1 MEMKTLFII
10 GGILVVAFILK
21 SCISNNNSKNES
33 RPKNAEIPT
42 EKIQND
48 KIVLFENVKSED
60 LKNAIQK
67 FCNNYNQEGLRALP
81 LLTILSENK
90 FVVTFPY
97 DTDFA
102 TYCYFVNY
110 MYYPNDIFHKPIIK
124 AWTSTKQND
133 DWMTNEIVNK
143 KVMLFIPSDDKD
155 YDNVYL
161 TTSDNIGYKMGF
173 AMGEEKQK
181 LNNPRQTY
189 IEPINLEE
197 LKGKEEIQ
205 YK

>member
-1 MEMKTLFII
+1 MKTLLIV
-10 GGILVVAFILK
+10 GGIIVVGFILK

-33 RPKNAEIPT
+33 RPNNAEMPT

-48 KIVLFENVKSED
+48 KIVLIENVKLDD

-67 FCNNYNQEGLRALP
+67 FCNNYNQESLTALP

-90 FVVTFPY
+90 FVITFPY

-102 TYCYFVNY
+102 TYCFFVNY
-110 MYYPNDIFHKPIIK
+110 MHYPNDIIYKPTIK

-143 KVMLFIPSDDKD
+143 KVMLYIPSDDKE

-161 TTSDNIGYKMGF
+161 TTSENIGYKMGF

-181 LNNPRQTY
+181 LNSPKQTY
-189 IEPINLEE
+189 VEPIKLEE
-197 LKGKEEIQ
+197 LYGKDEIL

>member
-33 RPKNAEIPT
+33 RPKNTEIPT

-48 KIVLFENVKSED
+48 KIVLIENIKLSD
-60 LKNAIQK
+60 LKSAIQK
-67 FCNNYNQEGLRALP
+67 FCNNYNQENLTALP

-110 MYYPNDIFHKPIIK
+110 MYYPNDIFYKPTIK

-143 KVMLFIPSDDKD
+143 KVMLFIPADDKD

-161 TTSDNIGYKMGF
+161 TTSENIGYKMGF

-189 IEPINLEE
+189 VEPINFEE
-197 LKGKEEIQ
+197 LKGREEIQ

>member
-1 MEMKTLFII
+1 MKTLLII
-10 GGILVVAFILK
+10 GGIIVAGFFLK

-33 RPKNAEIPT
+33 RPNNVVMPSG
-42 EKIQND
+42 KIEND
-48 KIVLFENVKSED
+48 KIVLIENVKLED

-67 FCNNYNQEGLRALP
+67 FCNTYNQENLTALP

-102 TYCYFVNY
+102 TYCFFVNY
-110 MYYPNDIFHKPIIK
+110 MYYPNDIIYKPTIK

-133 DWMTNEIVNK
+133 DWMTNEIINR
-143 KVMLFIPSDDKD
+143 KVMLYIPSDDKE

-161 TTSDNIGYKMGF
+161 TTSENIGYKMGF

-181 LNNPRQTY
+181 LNSPRQTY
-189 IEPINLEE
+189 VEPIKLEE
-197 LKGKEEIQ
+197 LNGKEKIQ